1 MTATDPNR
9 LTITTAELAD
19 QLAEPDLR
27 IYDCTVFMKPKE
39 GGGYDIRAGREEYR
53 QAHIPGSAF
62 VDLKTDF
69 SAPDPRL
76 LFMLPETQR
85 FAAAAG
91 AAGIGAGA
99 KVVLYNRGPSWWATR
114 LWFMLEHFGFSAA
127 RVLDGGFDKWQA
139 ESRPVESGD
148 NAYSPADF
156 NVRAATPNFVAK
168 EEMFAKHRAE
178 GVVTL
183 NALTAAQHRGEINP
197 YGRPGRIPGSR
208 HAPAAA
214 FLNEDGTF
222 VQGAALAELAAAAGA
237 DTAAEVIA
245 YCGGGISATT
255 TAFALRLAG
264 HRAVKIY
271 DGSMSEWA
279 RDPDMPLAVG
289 DDD

>member
-1 MTATDPNR
+1 MTATDSNR
-9 LTITTAELAD
+9 LTISTAELAD
-19 QLAEPDLR
+19 RLTEPDLR
-27 IYDCTVFMKPKE
+27 IYDCTVIMQPKE
-39 GGGYDIRAGREEYR
+39 GGGYDIRSGLEEYR

-62 VDLKTDF
+62 VDLKTDL

-76 LFMLPETQR
+76 LFMLPDAQR
-85 FAAAAG
+85 FAAVAG
-91 AAGIGAGA
+91 AAGIGDGA
-99 KVVLYNRGPSWWATR
+99 NVVLYNRGPSWWATR
-114 LWFMLEHFGFSAA
+114 LWFMLEHFGFGAA

-139 ESRPVESGD
+139 EARPVEGGD
-148 NAYSPADF
+148 KAYPPADF
-156 NVRAATPNFVAK
+156 RVRGAPANFVDKA
-168 EEMFAKHRAE
+168 EMFAKYQAE

-183 NALTAAQHRGEINP
+183 NALAAAQHRGEINP

-208 HAPAAA
+208 HAPAAS

-222 VQGAALAELAAAAGA
+222 VQGAALAELAAASGA
-237 DTAAEVIA
+237 DTATEVIA

-264 HRAVKIY
+264 QRAVKIY

-279 RDPDMPLAVG
+279 RDPAMPLAVG